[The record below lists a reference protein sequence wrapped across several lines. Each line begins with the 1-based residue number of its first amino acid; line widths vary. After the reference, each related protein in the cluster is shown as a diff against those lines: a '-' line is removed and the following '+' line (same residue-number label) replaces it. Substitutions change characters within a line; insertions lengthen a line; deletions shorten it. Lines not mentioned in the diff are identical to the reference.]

1 MGKLIRCANNEI
13 SKGVIHRACEIDF
26 FHILYRAS
34 CATPD
39 TVSKLSIFGKTMLQ
53 KALWRGYDGPAAPPM
68 GGINGSATGSL
79 S

>member
-1 MGKLIRCANNEI
+1 M
-13 SKGVIHRACEIDF
+13 
-26 FHILYRAS
+26 
-34 CATPD
+34 
-39 TVSKLSIFGKTMLQ
+39 FGKTMLQ